1 MSQQYINIGAT
12 PNDGLGD
19 PIRTAFQK
27 TNENFSQLFPLA
39 NVIAISGNGIS
50 VTGNISGNY
59 FIGNGSQL
67 TGITASANTGNV
79 TFSDINIIGTGN
91 LHLQPDPADTGSYLD
106 VYLTSGPDIHIAKTD
121 ANVII
126 GSDTSANVTVG
137 VNGNVTIQANIGT
150 PYIWTFGTDG
160 GLTLPGNFYIGSGE
174 GSLAMASPDAVVIL
188 ADQGNTNQV
197 WLFGTDGTTTFP
209 DSTIITG
216 PVPLANITAEPGGR
230 AFINDAN
237 LVAVGNFG
245 VQVGNGGSNI
255 VPVWSD
261 GTDWYIG

>member
-27 TNENFSQLFPLA
+27 TNDNFSQLFPLA
-39 NVIAISGNGIS
+39 NVITITGNGIS

-79 TFSDINIIGTGN
+79 TFS
-91 LHLQPDPADTGSYLD
+91 
-106 VYLTSGPDIHIAKTD
+106 
-121 ANVII
+121 
-126 GSDTSANVTVG
+126 
-137 VNGNVTIQANIGT
+137 
-150 PYIWTFGTDG
+150 
-160 GLTLPGNFYIGSGE
+160 
-174 GSLAMASPDAVVIL
+174 
-188 ADQGNTNQV
+188 NT
-197 WLFGTDGTTTFP
+197 
-209 DSTIITG
+209 TIIT
-216 PVPLANITAEPGGR
+216 PPTALANLTPVAGGR
-230 AFINDAN
+230 AFINNGN

-245 VQVGNGGSNI
+245 AQVGNGGSNI

-261 GTDWYIG
+261 GTNWYIG